1 MTALFYSINGSVGL
15 VLVALACVAVA
26 CGGHLLVHRTF
37 AKTAFNEHNE
47 VAGFV
52 LAIVAVLYAVLL
64 AFVTIV
70 VWEHYQQV
78 DERARSEVDAATD
91 VFRLARHLPS
101 PNAHRLEDDLG
112 RYVTSVFSDEWPHM
126 QNGGNPKTQ
135 SLIIVLIDDI
145 AGFDPHTAQ
154 QANVQNRLLDRVQV
168 MADLRRAR
176 IYDTGSGVP
185 SVLWVGLLIGAAT
198 IACFIYL
205 FGMRNFRVQL
215 LMTAATFVLIGL
227 SFGLILELDYPFRGS
242 ISVTPERWEILSKTI
257 LQQSSPQDNGHPHG

>member
-1 MTALFYSINGSVGL
+1 MTALFYSINASVGI
-15 VLVALACVAVA
+15 VLVAAACVAVA
-26 CGGHLLVHRTF
+26 CGGHVLVHRTF
-37 AKTAFNEHNE
+37 AKAAFNEHNE

-70 VWEHYQQV
+70 VWEHYQQT

-91 VFRLARHLPS
+91 ILRLAHHLPS
-101 PNAHRLEDDLG
+101 ANAHRVSDDLG
-112 RYVTSVFSDEWPHM
+112 RYVTSVFTDEWPNM
-126 QNGGNPKTQ
+126 RDGGNRKTQ
-135 SLIIVLIDDI
+135 ARVIALIDDI
-145 AGFDPHTAQ
+145 AGFDAHGEQ

-176 IYDTGSGVP
+176 IYDTGSGIP
-185 SVLWVGLLIGAAT
+185 GVLWVGLLLGAAT

-205 FGMRNFRVQL
+205 FGMKNFRVQL
-215 LMTAATFVLIGL
+215 LMTAATAMLIGL

-242 ISVTPERWEILSKTI
+242 VSVTPDRWESLANLIA
-257 LQQSSPQDNGHPHG
+257 HER